1 LLPAAAVVAV
11 VAAAV
16 VVADSTERVSAVVEV
31 VAMAD
36 SCRDV
41 AVAPW
46 ALSDKAWAGG
56 SVEEA
61 VVVVE
66 VNGLVG
72 EYLLVSQQ
80 QEVVDRSLGA
90 ADVLQEVQ
98 SVRWGKQVLQ
108 LGEHQQAEAYPLDGR

>member
-1 LLPAAAVVAV
+1 M
-11 VAAAV
+11 
-16 VVADSTERVSAVVEV
+16 E
-31 VAMAD
+31 D

-41 AVAPW
+41 AVVPRAP
-46 ALSDKAWAGG
+46 SDKALAGD
-56 SVEEA
+56 SAEEA

-72 EYLLVSQQ
+72 EYLLGSQQ

-90 ADVLQEVQ
+90 ADVFQEVQ

-108 LGEHQQAEAYPLDGR
+108 LGEHQQGEAYPLEDGR

>member
-1 LLPAAAVVAV
+1 MI
-11 VAAAV
+11 
-16 VVADSTERVSAVVEV
+16 VADSTERVPAVVEV
-31 VAMAD
+31 AAMAD

-46 ALSDKAWAGG
+46 VPSDKAWAGG

-72 EYLLVSQQ
+72 EYFLVPQQ
-80 QEVVDRSLGA
+80 WEVVDRSLA
-90 ADVLQEVQ
+90 AAGVLQEVQ

-108 LGEHQQAEAYPLDGR
+108 LGEHQAEAYPLEDGR

>member
-1 LLPAAAVVAV
+1 MI
-11 VAAAV
+11 
-16 VVADSTERVSAVVEV
+16 VADSTEQVPAAVEV
-31 VAMAD
+31 AAMAD

-41 AVAPW
+41 AVVPW
-46 ALSDKAWAGG
+46 APSDKALAGG

-66 VNGLVG
+66 GNGLVG
-72 EYLLVSQQ
+72 EYLLVPQQ
-80 QEVVDRSLGA
+80 QVVDRSLGA

-108 LGEHQQAEAYPLDGR
+108 LGEHQQAEAYPLEDGR